1 MMYVRVR
8 KPELAEFP
16 YSYIHHL
23 CLFFLSLDAEQDRD
37 GTRQRRYKASCIALA
52 GQHALFETAPETWPS
67 PASPVSDA
75 SIPQNAH
82 IAGSKSL
89 GSIF

>member
-1 MMYVRVR
+1 MDAVIVEPTVTNDVRVR

-37 GTRQRRYKASCIALA
+37 GTR
-52 GQHALFETAPETWPS
+52 
-67 PASPVSDA
+67 
-75 SIPQNAH
+75 
-82 IAGSKSL
+82 
-89 GSIF
+89 